1 MRKKFEENPPTLYGE
16 PMKESEHESYL
27 GEEIGLSVS
36 DSITL
41 TIRKRIGLVK
51 KSIFEI
57 KSIVENWRSQTFGG
71 IQVGLMLWESCI
83 IPFLL
88 NNSPTWFQMKQRDL
102 ETLTKIENL
111 FYNNLLAIQKCPAV
125 GMMWDLGVIVM
136 PLRIRKEKLLLYHHI
151 VSLQAQP

>member
-27 GEEIGLSVS
+27 GEEIGLSGS
-36 DSITL
+36 ESITL

-57 KSIVENWRSQTFGG
+57 KSIVDNWRSQTFGG

-88 NNSPTWFQMKQRDL
+88 NNSSTWFQMKQGDL
-102 ETLTKIENL
+102 ETPTKIENL
-111 FYNNLLAIQKCPAV
+111 F
-125 GMMWDLGVIVM
+125 
-136 PLRIRKEKLLLYHHI
+136 
-151 VSLQAQP
+151 

>member
-57 KSIVENWRSQTFGG
+57 KSIVEKPDFWRNPSWTYVVE
-71 IQVGLMLWESCI
+71 ILY
-83 IPFLL
+83 
-88 NNSPTWFQMKQRDL
+88 NSFP
-102 ETLTKIENL
+102 
-111 FYNNLLAIQKCPAV
+111 
-125 GMMWDLGVIVM
+125 
-136 PLRIRKEKLLLYHHI
+136 
-151 VSLQAQP
+151 S